1 MNGPEINGRQQGSA
15 CKSPSCARGHREE
28 IKDISAD
35 RSINKGIVKFKK
47 ILQNFSDFPSHQIF
61 RRMHGVLN
69 IDENKNYLHN
79 LVGIDETNL
88 LSLGLV

>member
-35 RSINKGIVKFKK
+35 RSINKGIVYSSFAKLFR
-47 ILQNFSDFPSHQIF
+47 FPVTS
-61 RRMHGVLN
+61 
-69 IDENKNYLHN
+69 N
-79 LVGIDETNL
+79 L
-88 LSLGLV
+88 